1 MADTT
6 SNPTSNPQAARG
18 GANPLSMLV
27 HIPKTIKLT
36 GSVLSDP
43 RVHWVQKFAF
53 VGSIGALLL
62 ALFFPEMIADIFGG
76 AFTAGLFDMV
86 GIPAEAGIDWTVFA
100 IAAFNLLKVFPADV
114 VGEHYDRLFRNR

>member
-1 MADTT
+1 MA
-6 SNPTSNPQAARG
+6 NPTSPPRSRVRG
-18 GANPLSMLV
+18 GANPVSMFV
-27 HIPKTIKLT
+27 HIPKTIRLV
-36 GSVLSDP
+36 GAVLSDP

-76 AFTAGLFDMV
+76 AFTGGLFDLV

-100 IAAFNLLKVFPADV
+100 VAAFNLLKLFPAEV